1 MTRTGDIMDNFFI
14 ISNILKDPQQ
24 KVAKQIQKFLTEHGK
39 TCRIQELSAK
49 EPMRNYKYTDPAQV
63 PENTDC
69 VLVLG
74 GDGTVLQA
82 SRDLVERHIPLLGI
96 NLGTLGY
103 LAEIGVENIDH
114 ALEKLML
121 EEYVL
126 EERMMLEGSA
136 YRGSKKILSDIALN
150 DIVIA
155 RSGRL
160 RVSDFHIF
168 VNGRFLNSYSAD
180 GIIVSTPTGSTGYNL
195 SAGGPIVAPAASMI
209 LITPIAP
216 HTLTARSVIL
226 PDDSGITIEIGQR
239 GENNAEAEATFDGD
253 TTVRMNSKDYI
264 QIEKSGRT
272 VCFAKT
278 DQVSF
283 LEILRRKMSGS

>member
-1 MTRTGDIMDNFFI
+1 M
-14 ISNILKDPQQ
+14 
-24 KVAKQIQKFLTEHGK
+24 
-39 TCRIQELSAK
+39 
-49 EPMRNYKYTDPAQV
+49 
-63 PENTDC
+63 
-69 VLVLG
+69 
-74 GDGTVLQA
+74 
-82 SRDLVERHIPLLGI
+82 
-96 NLGTLGY
+96 
-103 LAEIGVENIDH
+103 
-114 ALEKLML
+114 
-121 EEYVL
+121 
-126 EERMMLEGSA
+126 
-136 YRGSKKILSDIALN
+136 
-150 DIVIA
+150 
-155 RSGRL
+155 
-160 RVSDFHIF
+160 
-168 VNGRFLNSYSAD
+168 
-180 GIIVSTPTGSTGYNL
+180 
-195 SAGGPIVAPAASMI
+195 APAASMI